1 MKLINYL
8 TANVLPETA
17 YALIN
22 HRVAV
27 EESIK
32 YVKDAYIEF
41 LKPVAKRQNLTLC
54 LFDAENCQS
63 EGTLGTI
70 TPVANGVLE
79 PSPVSDPEDTR
90 FGWLSG
96 TLRGI
101 FGSDVI
107 VTPTLLTGP
116 FLLLPIFPFDV
127 SLTFV

>member
-1 MKLINYL
+1 M
-8 TANVLPETA
+8 LPETA

-22 HRVAV
+22 HRIAV
-27 EESIK
+27 EESTK
-32 YVKDAYIEF
+32 YVKDAYIDF
-41 LKPVAKRQNLTLC
+41 LEPVAKRQNLTLC

-70 TPVANGVLE
+70 TPFANGVLE

-96 TLRGI
+96 TLRGV

-107 VTPTLLTGP
+107 VAPMLLTGP
-116 FLLLPIFPFDV
+116 LFLMPIY
-127 SLTFV
+127 